1 MITKSVQRLKNWL
14 GITLNHTVIA
24 CTDETKQRI
33 LQKQCLSCVF
43 VCVWQKILRTLMCKI
58 KNWVGYL

>member
-1 MITKSVQRLKNWL
+1 MVNHYQISSTPKKLV
-14 GITLNHTVIA
+14 GINPYHTVIA
-24 CTDETKQRI
+24 CTDETKQQI

-58 KNWVGYL
+58 KNRF